1 VYEARDTALRH
12 WRRGPLAKLTGER
25 PLEGITPDSL
35 LALHAA
41 GYTAVRERLGPGRM
55 LDVGCG
61 QGFETAQFAGPDRT
75 ITGVD
80 YSFEAALD
88 ATARYGSAGL
98 RVAQCDARR
107 LSLRTGTFD
116 WVCSSHLIEHFPDAE
131 AHASELA
138 RVLSPQGKAFV
149 ITPNAPADFENPF
162 HIRLFRHSE
171 LVSVLQRSFDDVW
184 VGGIDAVP
192 HVKEDFRLRRE
203 KAKKVLKLDVFDLR
217 HKIPHSWYVGAYTRA
232 LPIAYRFMAKSDTG
246 GGTGITEN
254 DFFVTDDVDETTL
267 VLLAVAGKPRR
278 SP

>member
-1 VYEARDTALRH
+1 M
-12 WRRGPLAKLTGER
+12 AKLTGER

-41 GYTAVRERLGPGRM
+41 GYRAVRERRGPGRM

-61 QGFETAQFAGPDRT
+61 QGFETAQFAGTDRT
-75 ITGVD
+75 VTGVD
-80 YSFEAALD
+80 YSFEAAVD
-88 ATARYGSAGL
+88 AG
-98 RVAQCDARR
+98 
-107 LSLRTGTFD
+107 TGTFD

-162 HIRLFRHSE
+162 HIRLFRQSE
-171 LVSVLQRSFDDVW
+171 LVTVLQRSLDDVW

-192 HVKEDFRLRRE
+192 RVKEDFRLRRE

-246 GGTGITEN
+246 GGTGSTEN

-267 VLLAVAGKPRR
+267 VLLAVAGKPRHASGPC
-278 SP
+278 SPSA

>member
-1 VYEARDTALRH
+1 V
-12 WRRGPLAKLTGER
+12 AKLTGER
-25 PLEGITPDSL
+25 PLVGITPDSL

-41 GYTAVRERLGPGRM
+41 GYRAVRERLGPGRM

-61 QGFETAQFAGPDRT
+61 QGNESAQFAAPDRAV
-75 ITGVD
+75 IGVD

-88 ATARYGSAGL
+88 ATGRYGPQGF

-107 LSLRTGTFD
+107 LSLGTATFD

-131 AHASELA
+131 AHADELA

-162 HIRLFRHSE
+162 HIRLFRRAE

-192 HVKEDFRLRRE
+192 RVKEDFRLRRE
-203 KAKKVLKLDVFDLR
+203 KGQRVLKLDVFDLR
-217 HKIPHSWYVGAYTRA
+217 HKIPHSWYVGAYTRV
-232 LPIAYRFMAKSDTG
+232 LPLAYRFMAKSDTG
-246 GGTGITEN
+246 GSTGITDA
-254 DFFVTDDVDETTL
+254 DFFVTEDVDDTTL
-267 VLLAVAGKPRR
+267 VLLAVAGKPRHA
-278 SP
+278 SV

>member
-1 VYEARDTALRH
+1 M
-12 WRRGPLAKLTGER
+12 AKLTGER

-35 LALHAA
+35 LALHSA
-41 GYTAVRERLGPGRM
+41 GYRAVRERLGPGRM

-61 QGFETAQFAGPDRT
+61 QGFETARFAGTDRSVV
-75 ITGVD
+75 GVD

-88 ATARYGSAGL
+88 ATARYGPAGL

-107 LSLRTGTFD
+107 LSLGTGTFD

-131 AHASELA
+131 MHASELA

-192 HVKEDFRLRRE
+192 RVKEDFRLRRE
-203 KAKKVLKLDVFDLR
+203 KAAKVLKLDVFDLR

-232 LPIAYRFMAKSDTG
+232 LPVAYRFMARSDTG
-246 GGTGITEN
+246 GGTGITDD

-267 VLLAVAGKPRR
+267 VLLAVAGKPRHAP

>member
-1 VYEARDTALRH
+1 
-12 WRRGPLAKLTGER
+12 LAKLTGER
-25 PLEGITPDSL
+25 PLVGITPDSL

-41 GYTAVRERLGPGRM
+41 GYSAVRERLGPGRM

-75 ITGVD
+75 VTGVD

-88 ATARYGSAGL
+88 ASTRYRSAGL

-107 LSLRTGTFD
+107 LSLGTGTFD

-131 AHASELA
+131 AHVGELA
-138 RVLSPQGKAFV
+138 RVLAPEGKAFV

-162 HIRLFRHSE
+162 HIRLFRRSE
-171 LVSVLQRSFDDVW
+171 LVEVLERSFDDVW

-192 HVKEDFRLRRE
+192 QVKEDFRLRRE
-203 KAKKVLKLDVFDLR
+203 KAKKVLRLDVFDLR

-232 LPIAYRFMAKSDTG
+232 LPIAYRFMAKADTG
-246 GGTGITEN
+246 GGTGITEK
-254 DFFVTDDVDETTL
+254 DFFVTDEVDDTTL
-267 VLLAVAGKPRR
+267 VLLAVAGKPRHSR
-278 SP
+278 

>member
-1 VYEARDTALRH
+1 
-12 WRRGPLAKLTGER
+12 LAKLTGER

-41 GYTAVRERLGPGRM
+41 GYSAVRERLGPGRM

-75 ITGVD
+75 VMGVD
-80 YSFEAALD
+80 YSFDAARD
-88 ATARYGSAGL
+88 ATTRYGPAGL

-107 LSLRTGTFD
+107 LSLATATFD

-138 RVLSPQGKAFV
+138 RVLSPGGKAFV

-162 HIRLFRHSE
+162 HIRLFRQSE

-203 KAKKVLKLDVFDLR
+203 KANKVLKLDVFDLR

-232 LPIAYRFMAKSDTG
+232 LPIAYRFMAKADTG

-254 DFFVTDDVDETTL
+254 DFFVTDEVDETTL
-267 VLLAVAGKPRR
+267 VLLAVAGKPRH
-278 SP
+278 SL

>member
-1 VYEARDTALRH
+1 
-12 WRRGPLAKLTGER
+12 LAKLTGER

-41 GYTAVRERLGPGRM
+41 GYRAVRERLGPGRM

-61 QGFETAQFAGPDRT
+61 QGFETAQFAATDRSV
-75 ITGVD
+75 TGVD
-80 YSFEAALD
+80 YSFEAAVD
-88 ATARYGSAGL
+88 ATARYGPSGL

-107 LSLRTGTFD
+107 LSLGTGTFD
-116 WVCSSHLIEHFPDAE
+116 WVCSSHLIEHFSDAE
-131 AHASELA
+131 AHCSELA

-162 HIRLFRHSE
+162 HIRLFRQAE

-184 VGGIDAVP
+184 VGGIDAIP
-192 HVKEDFRLRRE
+192 RVKEDFRLRRE
-203 KAKKVLKLDVFDLR
+203 KAQKVLKLDVFDIR

-246 GGTGITEN
+246 GGTGITDD
-254 DFFVTDDVDETTL
+254 DFFVTDDVDDTTL
-267 VLLAVAGKPRR
+267 VLLAVAGKPRHATR
-278 SP
+278 

>member
-1 VYEARDTALRH
+1 
-12 WRRGPLAKLTGER
+12 LAKLTGER
-25 PLEGITPDSL
+25 PLVGITPDSL

-41 GYTAVRERLGPGRM
+41 GYTAVRDRLGPGRV

-61 QGFETAQFAGPDRT
+61 QGFETAQFAGTDRT
-75 ITGVD
+75 VMGVD

-88 ATARYGSAGL
+88 ATTRYGPAGL

-107 LSLRTGTFD
+107 LSLGTGTFD

-138 RVLSPQGKAFV
+138 RVLSPEGKAFV

-162 HIRLFRHSE
+162 HIRLFRQSE
-171 LVSVLQRSFDDVW
+171 LASVLQPSFDDVW

-192 HVKEDFRLRRE
+192 RVKEDFRLRRE
-203 KAKKVLKLDVFDLR
+203 KANKVLKLDVFDLR

-246 GGTGITEN
+246 GGTGITEK
-254 DFFVTDDVDETTL
+254 DFFVTDEVDETTL
-267 VLLAVAGKPRR
+267 VLLAVAGKPRHSR
-278 SP
+278 